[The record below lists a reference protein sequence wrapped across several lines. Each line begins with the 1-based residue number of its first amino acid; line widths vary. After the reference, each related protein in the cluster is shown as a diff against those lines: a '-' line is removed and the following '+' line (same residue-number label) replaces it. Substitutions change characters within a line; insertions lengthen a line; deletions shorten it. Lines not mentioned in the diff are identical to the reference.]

1 MSRPIFILGLI
12 VSIAAHGWLLWGPGF
27 SGEEAAAAATGAV
40 ERRMTVD
47 VVVAPPAPPK
57 PPAPPETVAEP
68 TIPAASPVKAPAPA
82 PAAAAA
88 KPQPVPKPVAPPA
101 ADPAPPAP
109 TPALAQTHRPA
120 PAANEG
126 GDFSGRTDAAHRAA
140 VRIDWGTTAD
150 AMEVLAAGGMKLVI
164 LQPDHSFATEL
175 TPVAGAWRVRPF
187 ETVAGVRYSNGLRVV
202 DRVAAFGGAGA
213 GLGAEQRLAVLIP
226 VDVERQMQAA
236 QHQAAARKGLTL
248 AQVRTFGGRFA
259 VAAAGVRFHVTR
271 IQHRGS

>member
-1 MSRPIFILGLI
+1 MSRPMFMLGLI

-27 SGEEAAAAATGAV
+27 SGEEAVAAATQAV
-40 ERRMTVD
+40 ERRLIVD

-68 TIPAASPVKAPAPA
+68 TVPAASPVKASA
-82 PAAAAA
+82 PAAAE
-88 KPQPVPKPVAPPA
+88 PQPAPKPVAPPA
-101 ADPAPPAP
+101 APPAPPAP
-109 TPALAQTHRPA
+109 TLARTHRPA

-126 GDFSGRTDAAHRAA
+126 GDFSGRTDAARRAA

-175 TPVAGAWRVRPF
+175 TPVAGAWRERPF

-213 GLGAEQRLAVLIP
+213 GLNVEQRLAVLIP
-226 VDVERQMQAA
+226 VDVEQQMQAA
-236 QHQAAARKGLTL
+236 QYQAAARKGLTL

-271 IQHRGS
+271 IQRRGS